1 MRWANQAVAVNG
13 KPVDDGA
20 LPGLQRIGFVR
31 SVRAP
36 QFEGITFHE
45 VLCKSALNKVP
56 NAAALPFR
64 YTVNGYR
71 GCSHGCRYCFARPT
85 HEYLDF
91 NCGTDFDTQV
101 VVKTNVAEVLRHE
114 LRRPSW
120 QRETVALGTNTDPY
134 QRAEGRYALMPGII
148 GALAESGT
156 PLSILTKGTLL
167 RRDLPLIAEAAQQV
181 PVSVAVSLAVGDA
194 ELHRDV
200 EPGTPTPQARL
211 GLITAIRDA
220 GLDCHVMV
228 APVLPHLTDSVEH
241 LDRLLGQIAAAG
253 ATGVTVFGLH
263 LRSSTRGW
271 FMSWL
276 ARSHP
281 ELVGRY
287 RELYRR
293 GAYLPPSYREML
305 RERAAPLIA
314 KYRLAGDH
322 RPFPQA
328 ASSGHGA
335 GTQSSRRCFEL
346 AGLIAARLGKGELV
360 HHGNRAEQPAQRVM
374 RRLDR
379 GVAAGLTR
387 VDVESREAV
396 RVVAVAKRRPRRIL
410 HHVDRCLAPDRGIEG
425 ADSGQHAAPRFGEKQ
440 PVGRR
445 GCAAPADD
453 EVHRSPGR
461 VDEVVAGVDGYR
473 RSGVGAQRSAQRM

>member
-1 MRWANQAVAVNG
+1 MRWAGQAVAVNG
-13 KPVDDGA
+13 TPVDDGA

-31 SVRAP
+31 SVRVP
-36 QFEGITFHE
+36 HFEGITFHE

-91 NCGTDFDTQV
+91 DCGNDFDTQV
-101 VVKTNVAEVLRHE
+101 VVKTNVAEVLRRE
-114 LRRPSW
+114 LHRPSW

-148 GALAESGT
+148 TALAGSGT

-167 RRDLPLIAEAAQQV
+167 RRDLPLIAEAAKQV
-181 PVSVAVSLAVGDA
+181 SVSVAVSLAVGDP

-241 LDRLLGQIAAAG
+241 LDGLLGQIAAAG
-253 ATGVTVFGLH
+253 ATGATVFGLH
-263 LRSSTRGW
+263 LRGSTRGW

-276 ARSHP
+276 ARVASRT
-281 ELVGRY
+281 GR
-287 RELYRR
+287 RLSRAVPARR
-293 GAYLPPSYREML
+293 LPAAGLPGDAGRT
-305 RERAAPLIA
+305 RRAAGRAAPTGRRSPPVPARPTGGGRRTGARPADAVLTPFGERACLHADAPRSVAFCAPSRRLARPPPRGLVRVNSSTVLIA
-314 KYRLAGDH
+314 PNG
-322 RPFPQA
+322 
-328 ASSGHGA
+328 
-335 GTQSSRRCFEL
+335 
-346 AGLIAARLGKGELV
+346 
-360 HHGNRAEQPAQRVM
+360 
-374 RRLDR
+374 
-379 GVAAGLTR
+379 
-387 VDVESREAV
+387 
-396 RVVAVAKRRPRRIL
+396 
-410 HHVDRCLAPDRGIEG
+410 
-425 ADSGQHAAPRFGEKQ
+425 
-440 PVGRR
+440 PVT
-445 GCAAPADD
+445 A
-453 EVHRSPGR
+453 
-461 VDEVVAGVDGYR
+461 
-473 RSGVGAQRSAQRM
+473 